1 VVGGQL
7 SVSKRLV
14 TDFAFRETG
23 WDDTAHSTFHGP
35 FAILFKSMKT
45 EIKEISPTEREI
57 KIEVDAAS
65 IKESYGRVSQKYA
78 SRANVPGF
86 RKGYAPLDVV
96 RLRFKEEIKNEVLS
110 DVLPAK
116 VTEAIQEHNLQPLT
130 EPHLH
135 FDDPDKIKVNG
146 SEPISLHVHVE
157 VMPEVPEPNY
167 KGIEI
172 TRRVRP
178 VENGEVED
186 IIADRLQKES
196 ALIPVEGRKSEI
208 GDTVMADL
216 EGTFTDD
223 PSGEVITAKDL
234 EVKLG
239 DEIIEKAFTENLVG
253 VSEDDEKEF
262 TVTYPAEFSAE
273 ALAGKTVH
281 YKAKIKSVGRTETPE
296 LNDEWAKSL
305 DEGYESLADLRKKL
319 RADMETYAK
328 TDADARLRNNA
339 VAKLIEENSFAVPNT
354 LIESQARNLLN
365 NFARDLHGRG
375 ADINKMEPDFLRMAY
390 EQMKTQAERD
400 VRGAILL
407 DKIADAE
414 KIEVADSEVDDE
426 VGKMAEYYR
435 TPPEQLLETMSKQNG
450 LADIRN
456 NLKTRKAIEALID
469 NAKITDGPWV
479 DERAEK
485 ASEAPGENEE
495 KPAKKAAPKKKAK
508 TEEKASEKKET
519 KKKTAKS

>member
-1 VVGGQL
+1 
-7 SVSKRLV
+7 
-14 TDFAFRETG
+14 
-23 WDDTAHSTFHGP
+23 
-35 FAILFKSMKT
+35 MKT
-45 EIKEISPTEREI
+45 EIKEVSPTEREI

-65 IKESYGRVSQKYA
+65 LKESYGRISQKYA
-78 SRANVPGF
+78 KRASVPGF

-96 RLRFKEEIKNEVLS
+96 RLRFKDEIKNEVLS
-110 DVLPAK
+110 DVLPTK
-116 VTEAIQEHNLQPLT
+116 VTEAIQEHNLHPLS

-157 VMPEVPEPNY
+157 VMPEIPEPKY
-167 KGIEI
+167 KGIEV

-178 VENGEVED
+178 VEDGEVED

-208 GDTVMADL
+208 GDTVIADL
-216 EGTFTDD
+216 EGTFADD
-223 PSGEVITAKDL
+223 PSGEVITANDL

-239 DEIIEKAFTENLVG
+239 DEIIEKAFTENLIG
-253 VSEDDEKEF
+253 VAEDGEKEF
-262 TVTYPAEFSAE
+262 TVTYPADFSAE
-273 ALAGKTVH
+273 ALAGKTVN
-281 YKAKIKSVGRTETPE
+281 YKAKIKSVGRLEMPE

-319 RADMETYAK
+319 RADLEVYAK

-339 VAKLIEENSFAVPNT
+339 VAKLIEANSFAVPNT

-365 NFARDLHGRG
+365 NFARDLQGRG
-375 ADINKMEPDFLRMAY
+375 ADINKMEVDFLRMAY

-407 DKIADAE
+407 DKVAEAEKVDVSDAE
-414 KIEVADSEVDDE
+414 VDE
-426 VGKMAEYYR
+426 EIGKMAEYYR
-435 TPPEQLLETMSKQNG
+435 STPEQIRESFAKQNG
-450 LADIRN
+450 IADIRN
-456 NLKTRKAIEALID
+456 NLKTRKAVEALID
-469 NAKITDGPWV
+469 GAKIIEGPWV

-485 ASEAPGENEE
+485 SDTAGSEETKPE
-495 KPAKKAAPKKKAK
+495 KAAKKKPKAQ
-508 TEEKASEKKET
+508 EGSEKKET
-519 KKKTAKS
+519 KRKTAKPQ

>member
-1 VVGGQL
+1 
-7 SVSKRLV
+7 
-14 TDFAFRETG
+14 
-23 WDDTAHSTFHGP
+23 
-35 FAILFKSMKT
+35 MKT
-45 EIKEISPTEREI
+45 EIKEISPTQREI

-65 IKESYGRVSQKYA
+65 LKDAYGRVSQKYA
-78 SRANVPGF
+78 KGASVPGF

-96 RLRFKEEIKNEVLS
+96 RLRFKEEIKNEVLQ

-116 VTEAIQEHNLQPLT
+116 VSEAILEHKLRPLT

-146 SEPISLHVHVE
+146 AEPLLLNVHVE
-157 VMPEVPEPNY
+157 VMPEVPKPKYE
-167 KGIEI
+167 GIQV

-178 VENGEVED
+178 VEDGEIED
-186 IIADRLQKES
+186 MIADRLQKEA

-208 GDTVMADL
+208 GDTVIADL
-216 EGTFTDD
+216 EGTFDDD
-223 PSGEVITAKDL
+223 PKGETITADDL

-253 VSEDDEKEF
+253 VSEDEVKEF
-262 TVTYPAEFSAE
+262 TVAYPAEFSAE

-281 YKAKIKSVGRTETPE
+281 YKAKVKSVGKMETPD

-319 RADMETYAK
+319 RADLETYAK

-339 VAKLIEENSFAVPNT
+339 VAKLIEENTFEVPGT

-365 NFARDLHGRG
+365 NFARDLQGRG
-375 ADINKMEPDFLRMAY
+375 VDLNNVQNDFVRMAY
-390 EQMKTQAERD
+390 EQMRTQAERD

-407 DKIADAE
+407 EKIADAE
-414 KIEVADSEVDDE
+414 KLEITDAEVDDE
-426 VGKMAEYYR
+426 IAKMAEYYR
-435 TPPEQLLETMSKQNG
+435 TTPEQIRESIEKQNG

-456 NLKTRKAIEALID
+456 NMKTRKAIEALVD
-469 NAKITDGPWV
+469 KAKIAEGPWV
-479 DERAEK
+479 DEH
-485 ASEAPGENEE
+485 EE
-495 KPAKKAAPKKKAK
+495 KPADEKSSGDEKKDPPKKKP
-508 TEEKASEKKET
+508 KAESKSAGNKEI
-519 KKKTAKS
+519 KKKTAKSQ